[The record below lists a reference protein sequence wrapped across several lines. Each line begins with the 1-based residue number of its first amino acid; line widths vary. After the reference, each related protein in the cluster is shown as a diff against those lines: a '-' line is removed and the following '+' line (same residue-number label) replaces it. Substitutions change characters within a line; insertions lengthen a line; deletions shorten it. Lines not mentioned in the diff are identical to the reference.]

1 VHGGCDETKLEQ
13 KIKIDEPSQVVVSMA
28 PRACSALLLLL
39 ARVAAVP
46 GSADPS
52 FWDPEAW
59 PEFSDARD
67 ALVLQEL
74 STIDS
79 IARDAARLHSVASA
93 AAAAADSDGDDA
105 AAGRQQQAG
114 ADAAAALMAAA
125 AAEVDGYDAFVAWRA
140 QEAAQEAAAQAAA
153 RPAAPAAAD
162 AASEAEEAAAEEA
175 ADKAGGKKRRR
186 RRGKGGKKAR
196 RRRRRAMAGAEE
208 RAAAAAA
215 ADAAAGKFAQLWK
228 GMTPRLA
235 HSGTADSCDGAAAAA
250 AAAAAGAPPLGPR
263 GARARQS
270 LLSHFGGCRG
280 GAAAWLPTALRYYWG
295 REPMLVDALAAPPFG
310 IVVPLVVPLLRGGLH
325 GGGNATAAVSAAGAA
340 SGGGGGGGGGAA
352 GAQFRLEADV
362 SLVGCRSEKL
372 CDTIGEWLR
381 RYEGEGAA
389 GNSAVVGARIGM
401 RGLAKRT
408 TLRLGLWA
416 PPQPMAAAASVGA
429 AAAAAAAAGAGA
441 VGGSASG
448 GGGGGGDEEDDD
460 DDDLV
465 DDGDDADDDDG
476 AEGSTPAAPGA
487 KAPARRGLRAESA
500 ATEEHA
506 EWMVS
511 PSLLSIIFAPGA
523 AAGQLHGPAPG
534 YLFPASM
541 LSLVK
546 QHEPDPSPFLL
557 FVHGYSEP
565 AAL

>member
-1 VHGGCDETKLEQ
+1 MVL
-13 KIKIDEPSQVVVSMA
+13 
-28 PRACSALLLLL
+28 LLLLL

-79 IARDAARLHSVASA
+79 IARDAARMLSVASA
-93 AAAAADSDGDDA
+93 AAAATDSDGDTGA
-105 AAGRQQQAG
+105 RGRQQQAG
-114 ADAAAALMAAA
+114 VDAAAALMAAA
-125 AAEVDGYDAFVAWRA
+125 AAEVNGYDAFVAWRA
-140 QEAAQEAAAQAAA
+140 AEAAQDAAQQAAA

-235 HSGTADSCDGAAAAA
+235 RSGAVGSCDGGAAAA

-263 GARARQS
+263 AAQARQS

-280 GAAAWLPTALRYYWG
+280 GAAATWLPTALRYYWG

-310 IVVPLVVPLLRGGLH
+310 IVVPLLRGLRGGH
-325 GGGNATAAVSAAGAA
+325 RNVTTAAAVSAGGAA
-340 SGGGGGGGGGAA
+340 SSGGGGAA

-372 CDTIGEWLR
+372 CGTIGEWLR

-408 TLRLGLWA
+408 TLRIGLRGVA
-416 PPQPMAAAASVGA
+416 EAVGA
-429 AAAAAAAAGAGA
+429 AGAAAAGAGA
-441 VGGSASG
+441 VRGSASG

-476 AEGSTPAAPGA
+476 ADGSTPAAPGA

-500 ATEEHA
+500 AAAAGEHA

-511 PSLLSIIFAPGA
+511 PSLQSIIFAPGA

-541 LSLVK
+541 LSLVQ